1 MKGMK
6 FIMKNIKKLNKIAIM
21 LGMVLFLAVTLT
33 GCSIGGKEVSR
44 NTTINKKQLDGYT
57 EYVDKSG
64 IRFSYPSDWKDLSG
78 SSDQPLFGDV
88 STGSSVNYLS
98 EDVPSSLKIDSY
110 MSSAISNVK
119 EQMDISGDVEE
130 NPVILNGKKATII
143 KYSVNQAGTTA
154 TIKQAVFIEDGKAHV
169 LTVAVL
175 EDEELDQTEVVDN
188 IINSFTK

>member
-1 MKGMK
+1 ME
-6 FIMKNIKKLNKIAIM
+6 NIKRLNKIVVM
-21 LGMVLFLAVTLT
+21 MGMVLVLAVTLS
-33 GCSIGGKEVSR
+33 GCSIGVKEATR
-44 NTTINKKQLDGYT
+44 TTKVNKKQVDGYT

-64 IRFSYPSDWKDLSG
+64 VRFSYPSNWKDLSE
-78 SSDQPLFGDV
+78 SSDQPLFGDL

-154 TIKQAVFIEDGKAHV
+154 IIKQAVFIEDGKAHV

-175 EDEELDQTEVVDN
+175 EDEEEDQTEVMDN